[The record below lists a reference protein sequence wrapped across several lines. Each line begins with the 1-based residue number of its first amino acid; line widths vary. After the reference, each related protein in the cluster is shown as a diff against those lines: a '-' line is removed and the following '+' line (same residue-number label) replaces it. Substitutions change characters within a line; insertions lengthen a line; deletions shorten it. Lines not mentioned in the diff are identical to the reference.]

1 MSVIVDVRDLVRQP
15 GSSRPLQVS
24 EPIEGLAAGLAM
36 VPQDRPVDAA
46 LLMESVVEGILV
58 TGPLSG
64 VMTLECAR
72 CLKRFDHEFQ
82 VRVQEMFAEG
92 VSPED
97 DEYPL
102 AEGHVDLE
110 PMMRDAILL
119 SAPYAPL
126 CRPDCQGL
134 CPRCG
139 GDRNLG
145 ECTCGPAVDL
155 RWAPLMELNLDMI
168 DDPSKGA

>member
-1 MSVIVDVRDLVRQP
+1 MSVLVDVRDLVRAP

-24 EPIEGLAAGLAM
+24 EPIEGLTAGLAS
-36 VPQDRPVDAA
+36 VPDERPVDAD

-58 TGPLSG
+58 TGPVSG
-64 VMTLECAR
+64 VMRLQCAR
-72 CLKRFDHEFQ
+72 CLKTFEHEFQ
-82 VRVQEMFAEG
+82 VRVQELFSEG
-92 VSPED
+92 VSPD
-97 DEYPL
+97 DDQYPL

-119 SAPYAPL
+119 SAPFAPL
-126 CRPDCQGL
+126 CRPDCKGL

-145 ECTCGPAVDL
+145 ECTCGPEVDP
-155 RWAPLMELNLDMI
+155 RWGPLIDLKI